1 MEVQR
6 GRNRNYNWG
15 VCVRR
20 AIYSAL
26 TVKYYTVVPFVRRQL
41 VSSVPFVTAHAETNL
56 SEWKIWWQ
64 QDEHIRH
71 IELTMWLYRH
81 QWCAKECFLCFIWEW
96 RSNLFLYVELWQVF
110 QKYFVLY
117 HHGKTC
123 PVRFWG
129 ISYLLLV
136 CKEKK
141 EKIWKCKLSA
151 FFATGSCKTLLALS
165 VNGGIDNTSQHGCN
179 KM

>member
-71 IELTMWLYRH
+71 IKLTMWLYRH
-81 QWCAKECFLCFIWEW
+81 QCQRMFSLFHLRVKVKFVFVCGAMTSFSKIFCFISSWQ
-96 RSNLFLYVELWQVF
+96 NLSCQILGYLVSFTSLQRKKGKNMEMQTKCVFCHWFLQNIAS
-110 QKYFVLY
+110 FV
-117 HHGKTC
+117 GKWWY
-123 PVRFWG
+123 R
-129 ISYLLLV
+129 
-136 CKEKK
+136 
-141 EKIWKCKLSA
+141 
-151 FFATGSCKTLLALS
+151 
-165 VNGGIDNTSQHGCN
+165 QHITTWL
-179 KM
+179 